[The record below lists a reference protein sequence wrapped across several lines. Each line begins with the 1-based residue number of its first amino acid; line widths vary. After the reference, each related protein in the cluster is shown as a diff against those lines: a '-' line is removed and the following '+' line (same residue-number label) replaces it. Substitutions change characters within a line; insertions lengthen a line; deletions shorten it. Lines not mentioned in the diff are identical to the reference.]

1 MLILSI
7 ASTILALRPLGSVPL
22 STVSFSGISV
32 ELRLFEG
39 AIAIGIAMFTLK
51 SH

>member
-7 ASTILALRPLGSVPL
+7 ASTIVALRPL

-32 ELRLFEG
+32 ELRLSEG

>member
-7 ASTILALRPLGSVPL
+7 ANTIVALRPL

-32 ELRLFEG
+32 ELRLSEG
-39 AIAIGIAMFTLK
+39 AIATGVALSTLK